1 MNNHIKEY
9 YYFNTSINKYSCK
22 KCGKFLKISST
33 NEMTEHVIK
42 CFQKE
47 IKEIN
52 DSGINN
58 EIALHYD
65 FVTQFTND
73 KTHKI
78 LKEFTVDKVTKNLVC
93 NKCNHTYSPNLQIFT
108 LKKHFM
114 DIHPDDWNEIKKDN
128 KKQKVS
134 DEKNNANDSE
144 IKKLLIKY
152 HQELLRIK
160 EDEIKKLKEKITNG
174 ELELLDLLVEKVKN
188 RETFIIV
195 VVKQSELPTSETEFI
210 NIFLKENLEQ
220 LNKYKSL
227 FKYISDDDDEKEKAY
242 VVICQQDIC
251 ERYLPLVEQ
260 SINDKYEAIKENH
273 HV

>member
-9 YYFNTSINKYSCK
+9 YHFNTSINKYSCK

-33 NEMTEHVIK
+33 NEMTKHVVK

-78 LKEFTVDKVTKNLVC
+78 LKEFTVDKVTKNLIC
-93 NKCNHTYSPNLQIFT
+93 NKCNHVYPPNLQIFT

-114 DIHPDDWNEIKKDN
+114 DIHPNDWNEIKKNN
-128 KKQKVS
+128 KKRKITI
-134 DEKNNANDSE
+134 KNNNNE
-144 IKKLLIKY
+144 ENKIKKLLIKY
-152 HQELLRIK
+152 HQELL
-160 EDEIKKLKEKITNG
+160 EIKDNEIKNLKEQINNG
-174 ELELLDLLVEKVKN
+174 ELKLLDLLIEKVKN
-188 RETFIIV
+188 RETFINEYQEI
-195 VVKQSELPTSETEFI
+195 I
-210 NIFLKENLEQ
+210 N
-220 LNKYKSL
+220 
-227 FKYISDDDDEKEKAY
+227 
-242 VVICQQDIC
+242 
-251 ERYLPLVEQ
+251 
-260 SINDKYEAIKENH
+260 
-273 HV
+273 